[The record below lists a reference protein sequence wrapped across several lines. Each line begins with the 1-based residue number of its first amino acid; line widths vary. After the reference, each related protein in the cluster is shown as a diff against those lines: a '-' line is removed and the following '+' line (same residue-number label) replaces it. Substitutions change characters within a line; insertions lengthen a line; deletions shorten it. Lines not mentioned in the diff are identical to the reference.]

1 MMEMFKRFEPLA
13 LLLMIVGALNWGV
26 LGITDGETNFV
37 AEIFG
42 TGTLTDVIYV
52 LIGVA
57 GLVMVPRLLEAFH
70 LGRGP
75 HPRGV

>member
-1 MMEMFKRFEPLA
+1 MEMLKRFEPLA
-13 LLLMIVGALNWGV
+13 LLLLIVGALNWGILAVTDTNV
-26 LGITDGETNFV
+26 L

-52 LIGVA
+52 LVGVS
-57 GLVMVPRLLEAFH
+57 GLVFVPRLMEALH
-70 LGRGP
+70 IGHGP

>member
-1 MMEMFKRFEPLA
+1 MEMLKRFEPLA
-13 LLLMIVGALNWGV
+13 LLLMIVGALNWGTFGLTDTNV
-26 LGITDGETNFV
+26 L

-52 LIGVA
+52 IVGVA
-57 GLVMVPRLLEAFH
+57 GLMFVPRLLDELH
-70 LGRGP
+70 IGHGP

>member
-1 MMEMFKRFEPLA
+1 MEMLKRFEPLA
-13 LLLMIVGALNWGV
+13 LLLMVIGALNWGI
-26 LGITDGETNFV
+26 LALFDTNVV

-52 LIGVA
+52 LVGVSA
-57 GLVMVPRLLEAFH
+57 LVFVPRLMDAFH
-70 LGRGP
+70 IGHGP